1 MRNLALA
8 SLLFLAGGVWA
19 LAQGPYSGTYI
30 LEGDDG
36 VSLTLR
42 EDAGGGLSGVLL
54 GNGARYEVTG
64 VGRGNRIV
72 GTMQG
77 AEARLG
83 FAGGLAADSLQ
94 LRLFEVDAAGQ
105 PLPGTEEQ
113 HVFVLR
119 GGTVVI
125 NGQVLDAETIAT
137 LESGYR
143 VQIQGGRYWYDAA
156 CGAWGLEGGPTAG
169 FILPGLAL
177 GGALRADASGGGT
190 GVFFNGRELHRQD
203 ALALQQLFGVVIPG
217 RYTLDAYGNL
227 ALENGRFVVNL
238 LQAVRQSQGG
248 GNSIYR
254 SNITGIGAGGSG
266 GTSYVMGKDWSVI
279 IGD

>member
-1 MRNLALA
+1 M
-8 SLLFLAGGVWA
+8 
-19 LAQGPYSGTYI
+19 
-30 LEGDDG
+30 
-36 VSLTLR
+36 
-42 EDAGGGLSGVLL
+42 
-54 GNGARYEVTG
+54 
-64 VGRGNRIV
+64 
-72 GTMQG
+72 
-77 AEARLG
+77 
-83 FAGGLAADSLQ
+83 
-94 LRLFEVDAAGQ
+94 
-105 PLPGTEEQ
+105 
-113 HVFVLR
+113 
-119 GGTVVI
+119 
-125 NGQVLDAETIAT
+125 
-137 LESGYR
+137 
-143 VQIQGGRYWYDAA
+143 
-156 CGAWGLEGGPTAG
+156 
-169 FILPGLAL
+169 
-177 GGALRADASGGGT
+177 RADASGGGT